1 MLELR
6 PQAKQEAFLASSAD
20 LTIFGGSAFVGKTWS
35 LLLEPLYHVHNPEF
49 GAVFFRRTYA
59 RVTQEGGMLD
69 ESARLYRPLH
79 AELNKTELAWRFPSG
94 ASVSFAHLQHE
105 GDEYAYYGAQICLLC
120 FDQIEEFSEHQV
132 FYMLGRNRST
142 CGVRPYCKATCN
154 PLPDSWLSRFL
165 AWWID
170 EDTGYPIPE
179 RAGKTRWFIRLPSD
193 ELAWGDSPE
202 HLAQLYGTGI
212 FPKSVAFIPGT
223 LEDNPIGRQ
232 LDPAYEANL
241 MLQVGYL
248 RERLRYGNWKARPSA
263 GQFFKRHWFDLVDV
277 APVGLA
283 KVVRY
288 WDRAATEP
296 SPMDPDPDWTSGFK
310 IGLGVDGYY
319 YMLDVRRERLGPAGV
334 ERLIVHTAKEDGVN
348 VEIGL
353 EQEPGASGKTEA
365 FYLARQLAGYR
376 VRVYPKR
383 IDKPTAAAPLASQA
397 EIGNVRMV
405 RAPWNKDVLDQY
417 ENFPEGRHDDDV
429 DSGSGAFAV
438 LAGTAKGH
446 SLGGPWAPVG
456 A

>member
-1 MLELR
+1 
-6 PQAKQEAFLASSAD
+6 
-20 LTIFGGSAFVGKTWS
+20 
-35 LLLEPLYHVHNPEF
+35 
-49 GAVFFRRTYA
+49 
-59 RVTQEGGMLD
+59 
-69 ESARLYRPLH
+69 
-79 AELNKTELAWRFPSG
+79 
-94 ASVSFAHLQHE
+94 VSFAHLQHE

-248 RERLRYGNWKARPSA
+248 RERLRYGNWKARPSS
-263 GQFFKRHWFDLVDV
+263 GEFFKSQWFSVVDA
-277 APVGLA
+277 APANCVW
-283 KVVRY
+283 VRC

-296 SPMDPDPDWTSGFK
+296 SPVNPDPDWTAGVK
-310 IGLGVDGYY
+310 IGRDAQGYFYVGDVCRDRVTPQGVESMLKAKASQDGYACTVA
-319 YMLDVRRERLGPAGV
+319 LLKDPAQ
-334 ERLIVHTAKEDGVN
+334 A
-348 VEIGL
+348 
-353 EQEPGASGKTEA
+353 GKMEA
-365 FYLARQLAGYR
+365 EYLVRQLAGYR
-376 VRVYPKR
+376 VTLVPQTSNKE
-383 IDKPTAAAPLASQA
+383 TAARPVASQA
-397 EIGNVRMV
+397 EAGNIRLI
-405 RAPWNKDVLDQY
+405 RGDWNETFLRELEQ
-417 ENFPEGRHDDDV
+417 FPESRHDDQV
-429 DSGSGAFAV
+429 DAVAGGFSV
-438 LAGTAKGH
+438 LASSGVAEDLTPAEIAATLAEAAQERSRQEARQLDQHPLGRRL
-446 SLGGPWAPVG
+446 LGGVRRSL
-456 A
+456 